1 MVIIVNNQYMKFLA
15 KHVQLNPA
23 ICDIQVSPDLN
34 LATKDAVWS
43 STPSAETD
51 QGLTWYI
58 TLSESNWSH
67 CIWPVGFPFIWNCRA
82 ILQCMGEDK
91 AEAVSEEVWM
101 SLIADGKLE
110 IIEHGPGMLAIMTVL
125 TKYLEKYPNHGKLL
139 KWLED
144 LISAA
149 KTVMKVSLVNLHST
163 WT

>member
-1 MVIIVNNQYMKFLA
+1 
-15 KHVQLNPA
+15 
-23 ICDIQVSPDLN
+23 
-34 LATKDAVWS
+34 
-43 STPSAETD
+43 
-51 QGLTWYI
+51 
-58 TLSESNWSH
+58 
-67 CIWPVGFPFIWNCRA
+67 
-82 ILQCMGEDK
+82 MGEDK

-163 WT
+163 